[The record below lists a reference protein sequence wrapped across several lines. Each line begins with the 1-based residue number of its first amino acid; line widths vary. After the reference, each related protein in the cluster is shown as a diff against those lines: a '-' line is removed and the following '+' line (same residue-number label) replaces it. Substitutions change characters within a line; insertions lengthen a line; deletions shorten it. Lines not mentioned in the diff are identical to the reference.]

1 MRLWAVKQ
9 GDEVAESAPV
19 NRLRVGR
26 LTVEVI
32 ELTKIMGQVL
42 TICFESLCVVP
53 KKNKKNVQFNMQ
65 VFMKCMLWSICL
77 LNIHEIL
84 GG

>member
-32 ELTKIMGQVL
+32 ELTRFHG
-42 TICFESLCVVP
+42 S
-53 KKNKKNVQFNMQ
+53 
-65 VFMKCMLWSICL
+65 
-77 LNIHEIL
+77 
-84 GG
+84 GA

>member
-1 MRLWAVKQ
+1 VRLWAVKQ

-53 KKNKKNVQFNMQ
+53 KKS
-65 VFMKCMLWSICL
+65 SIPHAG
-77 LNIHEIL
+77 IHEMHVVVNL
-84 GG
+84 FAEHS